1 MADLGGLIDV
11 MKRFLII
18 LMLFSVLSCG
28 PDKGIYAALDSV
40 GIPASVA
47 QFRYQVKTPGGVQVQ
62 STIVVPA
69 AALAAIDA
77 AIGLQI
83 ERISAAR
90 PAWTSYRRLDQYS
103 VLLVD
108 PMAYSEIDL
117 PGAPLLR
124 LHGGGLTAG
133 TVIGIL
139 GSRKT
144 VDRSYIVVPHHAGQ
158 DWRFMD
164 FFFQAIRNESEHAR
178 ECNEPNRLNP
188 SPECE
193 QFATWNDTHPH
204 FP

>member
-1 MADLGGLIDV
+1 
-11 MKRFLII
+11 
-18 LMLFSVLSCG
+18 MLLSVLSCG
-28 PDKGIYAALDSV
+28 PEKGIYVALDSV
-40 GIPASVA
+40 GIPGNVA
-47 QFRYQVKTPGGVQVQ
+47 QFRYQVTTPGGVSVQ
-62 STIVVPA
+62 STQIVPA
-69 AALAAIDA
+69 EALSTIDA

-83 ERISAAR
+83 DRISAAR
-90 PAWTSYRRLDQYS
+90 PAWVNYRRLDQYS

-124 LHGGGLTAG
+124 LQGGGTTAG

-139 GSRKT
+139 GTRKT
-144 VDRSYIVVPHHAGQ
+144 VDRSYIVVPHQNGQ

-178 ECNEPNRLNP
+178 ECNEPNRLDP

-193 QFATWNDTHPH
+193 QFAGWQDVHPH

>member
-1 MADLGGLIDV
+1 
-11 MKRFLII
+11 MKRILII
-18 LMLFSVLSCG
+18 LMLLSVLSCG
-28 PDKGIYAALDSV
+28 PEKGIYVALDSV
-40 GIPASVA
+40 GIPGNVA
-47 QFRYQVKTPGGVQVQ
+47 QFRYQVTTPGGVSVQ
-62 STIVVPA
+62 STQIVPA
-69 AALAAIDA
+69 EALSTIDA

-83 ERISAAR
+83 DRISAAR
-90 PAWTSYRRLDQYS
+90 PAWVNYRRLDQYS

-124 LHGGGLTAG
+124 LQGGGTTAG

-139 GSRKT
+139 GTRKT
-144 VDRSYIVVPHHAGQ
+144 VDRSYIVVPHQNGQ

-178 ECNEPNRLNP
+178 ECNEPNRLDP

-193 QFATWNDTHPH
+193 QFAGWQDVHPH

>member
-1 MADLGGLIDV
+1 
-11 MKRFLII
+11 
-18 LMLFSVLSCG
+18 MLLSVLACG

-40 GIPASVA
+40 GIPAHVA
-47 QFRYQVKTPGGVQVQ
+47 QFRYQVTTPGGVSVQ
-62 STIVVPA
+62 STQVVPA
-69 AALAAIDA
+69 EALATIDA

-90 PAWTSYRRLDQYS
+90 PAWVNYRRLDQYS

-124 LHGGGLTAG
+124 LHGGGTTAG

-139 GSRKT
+139 GSRKA
-144 VDRSYIVVPHHAGQ
+144 VDRSYIVVPHQNGQ

-164 FFFQAIRNESEHAR
+164 WFFNAIRNESEHAR
-178 ECNEPNRLNP
+178 ECNEPNRLDP

-193 QFATWNDTHPH
+193 QFSGWQDVHPH

>member
-1 MADLGGLIDV
+1 
-11 MKRFLII
+11 MKRIFII
-18 LMLFSVLSCG
+18 LMLLSVLACG
-28 PDKGIYAALDSV
+28 TDKGIYAALDSV
-40 GIPASVA
+40 GIPGNVA
-47 QFRYQVKTPGGVQVQ
+47 QFRYQVTTPGGVSVQ
-62 STIVVPA
+62 STQVVPA
-69 AALAAIDA
+69 EALSTIDA

-83 ERISAAR
+83 DRISAAR
-90 PAWTSYRRLDQYS
+90 PAWVNYRRLDQYS

-124 LHGGGLTAG
+124 LHGGGTTAG

-139 GSRKT
+139 GSRKA
-144 VDRSYIVVPHHAGQ
+144 VDRSYIVVPHQNGQ

-164 FFFQAIRNESEHAR
+164 FFFQAVRNESEHAR
-178 ECNEPNRLNP
+178 ECNEPNRLDP

-193 QFATWNDTHPH
+193 QFAGWQDVHPH